1 MTPFLT
7 RRFLIVAL
15 VAGFGLAACDDSEP
29 TQRKAFMDFLQ
40 TRIIY
45 KPGLHVPMPSA
56 EETRS
61 FGNYAKQY
69 EIILGFNDAMDKK
82 ISARMQQVFQ
92 SDMIRSVDELVT
104 RRADLGVVAE
114 GMKTLRKTLDEELAK
129 ADAAHAAVKQPEE
142 LKAVFDKAYERTV
155 TVPTKA
161 FEDIFPVM
169 NDTLLAA
176 QSLAD
181 FADKHRAEI
190 KTSGNQIQASD
201 PKLLAELN
209 RLMGALTQKTQAVAE
224 AQRKLQ
230 VIIRG
235 S

>member
-1 MTPFLT
+1 MTLSLM
-7 RRFLIVAL
+7 RRFLLAAL
-15 VAGFGLAACDDSEP
+15 VAGFGLAACGDSEP

-40 TRIIY
+40 TRIID

-56 EETRS
+56 EETKS
-61 FGNYAKQY
+61 FGDYAKQY

-82 ISARMQQVFQ
+82 VSARMQQVFQ
-92 SDMIRSVDELVT
+92 SGMIRSVDELLT
-104 RRADLGVVAE
+104 RRADLGVLAE
-114 GMKTLRKTLDEELAK
+114 GMRTLRKTLDEGLAK
-129 ADAAHAAVKQPEE
+129 ADAAHVAVKQPEE

-169 NDTLLAA
+169 DDTLQAA
-176 QSLAD
+176 QSLAH
-181 FADKHRAEI
+181 FADQHRAEI

-201 PKLLAELN
+201 PKLLGELN
-209 RLMGALTQKTQAVAE
+209 RLIGDLTQKSQAVAE

-230 VIIRG
+230 VIVRG